1 MGAEGGSWRHGLGP
15 GQLFQG
21 SFLVC
26 HLLSV
31 LRKGLQQTVLW
42 CKAGPANVLVVNI
55 LMVI

>member
-1 MGAEGGSWRHGLGP
+1 MGVEGGSWRRGLGP

-21 SFLVC
+21 SFQVC

-31 LRKGLQQTVLW
+31 LRKGLQTILW